1 MISSASLSPTQAQ
14 LPIIPGQNTQ
24 TNQLVEAGQ
33 SDPALTGV
41 AVSAAHKTHG
51 STAVGA
57 NLQTGPAVAVVL
69 GTAPG
74 VATEASQA
82 NAADPTAAASGASA
96 NAGAAAGKG
105 TAEASQPGSTQREA
119 GQAELTD
126 EEQKQVRELQATDRR
141 VRAHEAAHAAAAG
154 GLAKGGPSFTYQTGP
169 DGRSYAVGGEV
180 QIDTSAV
187 SGDPAATLRKAE
199 QIRRAALAPAD
210 PSSQDRSV
218 AAAAAQMAAQARAEM
233 ITTEGT
239 GGEGE
244 PGESVEASVAPAG
257 TETPAS
263 KNTTCPSCG
272 GAHAGHAHEGLSA
285 YADQSGF
292 SPAAEQITGLF
303 AAA

>member
-1 MISSASLSPTQAQ
+1 MISSASHLPTNGLLPSPAAHNPQS
-14 LPIIPGQNTQ
+14 
-24 TNQLVEAGQ
+24 NQLVEAGH
-33 SDPALTGV
+33 SGPALTGA
-41 AVSAAHKTHG
+41 AVT
-51 STAVGA
+51 GA
-57 NLQTGPAVAVVL
+57 NK
-69 GTAPG
+69 
-74 VATEASQA
+74 TEG
-82 NAADPTAAASGASA
+82 AASDAKPAA
-96 NAGAAAGKG
+96 N
-105 TAEASQPGSTQREA
+105 ERQA
-119 GQAELTD
+119 GQPELTE

-187 SGDPAATLRKAE
+187 SGDPTATLRKAE

-233 ITTEGT
+233 ISASGEAN

-244 PGESVEASVAPAG
+244 PGQPDEASVAPAG

-285 YADQSGF
+285 YADQSSF
-292 SPAAEQITGLF
+292 TPAAAEQIAGLF